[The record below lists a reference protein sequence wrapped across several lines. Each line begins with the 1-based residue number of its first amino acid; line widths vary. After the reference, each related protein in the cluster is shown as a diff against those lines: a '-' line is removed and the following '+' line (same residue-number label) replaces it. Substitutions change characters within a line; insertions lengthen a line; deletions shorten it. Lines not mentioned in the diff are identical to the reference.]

1 SQHLGAGRKTKE
13 DEIDLS
19 AGLVLEKKVGDPV
32 KKGDTLAVLF
42 ADDPEKL
49 KLGIQEAGEAFAIS
63 ENRPEPRPL
72 IHAVLS

>member
-1 SQHLGAGRKTKE
+1 DDS
-13 DEIDLS
+13 IDLS

-32 KKGDTLAVLF
+32 RKGEVLAVLS
-42 ADDPEKL
+42 ADDLEKL
-49 KLGIQEAGEAFAIS
+49 KLGIQEAGEAFVIG